1 MCSDSEKNMSAFA
14 DQNHAPSLTCLRLEL
29 QDSFF
34 RKEIFRVAVSKND
47 ADNSESTYSDMHFIG
62 ITGGVG
68 AGKTAILTYLESNY
82 SCRVM
87 LADEIAHDLMEPGT
101 DCYRKLQ
108 ELFAEDQVFEA
119 DGQIDRKKM
128 AQVLFSDEKKR
139 FALNDI
145 VHPAV
150 KQYVI
155 DEMNRER
162 AAQTHEVL
170 ILEAALLIEE
180 HYDEICDELWYIYT
194 SEENRRERL
203 KLNRGYSDE
212 KIDNIFASQLPE
224 STYREVCKA
233 EIDNNHLPEDAF
245 CQIDELMK
253 ARQVEKT
260 QG

>member
-1 MCSDSEKNMSAFA
+1 MY
-14 DQNHAPSLTCLRLEL
+14 
-29 QDSFF
+29 
-34 RKEIFRVAVSKND
+34 RKWYG
-47 ADNSESTYSDMHFIG
+47 NSESTYNSMHFIG

-82 SCRVM
+82 PCRVM

-101 DCYRKLQ
+101 DCHQKLK
-108 ELFAEDQVFEA
+108 ELFAEDEVFEA

-150 KQYVI
+150 KQYVL

-162 AAQTHEVL
+162 AAQIHDVL

-203 KLNRGYSDE
+203 KINRGYSDE

-233 EIDNNHLPEDAF
+233 EIDNNHLPENAF
-245 CQIDELMK
+245 RQIDALMK
-253 ARQVEKT
+253 VRQVEKK